1 MRVCSITDAVKRL
14 SDLRFL
20 GISWKDGRFSD
31 ETSFVVFF
39 KYEVS
44 ENRSDEKG
52 LPYKKEKETVQ

>member
-1 MRVCSITDAVKRL
+1 MEDFPGDA
-14 SDLRFL
+14 
-20 GISWKDGRFSD
+20 D

-52 LPYKKEKETVQ
+52 LPYKKEKK